1 MSQKEKIERIKR
13 NCRQEIY
20 QKYFESDLVDVLLNI
35 AESLAIIADDK
46 TRRKK
51 DV

>member
-1 MSQKEKIERIKR
+1 MSQKEKINRLRKH
-13 NCRQEIY
+13 CRQDVY

-35 AESLAIIADDK
+35 AESLAILADDK
-46 TRRKK
+46 TRREK